1 MFIEEVN
8 KLLDPGYLS
17 LETGYTKLPNGQYY
31 VAVLTRMPHC
41 KGRMIDWWFGY
52 VGDTEKYRKWH
63 PKDHIIGDWDEKWK
77 PGHYIGA
84 SHLVHEYLG
93 GDLVKLRITFREPSD
108 FFDTSR
114 FKEAKVG
121 AAVCGNVGLLDE
133 GVQIGNLIHFVRD
146 TDFGC
151 EMRSRFWLFHAEEK
165 MARDL
170 MQHCIEEMGNLTD
183 LLPALYEKETG
194 NKSK

>member
-17 LETGYTKLPNGQYY
+17 FETGFLRLTNGHIHI
-31 VAVLTRMPHC
+31 AVLTRMPGC
-41 KGRMIDWWFGY
+41 TGKVIDWWFGY
-52 VGDTEKYRKWH
+52 AGDTEKYKMWH
-63 PKDHIIGDWDEKWK
+63 PTDHIIGDWDNLWK

-84 SHLVHEYLG
+84 SHLVHEYIG

-121 AAVCGNVGLLDE
+121 AAVCGNIGFLEE
-133 GVQIGNLIHFVRD
+133 GIQIGNLIHFVRD

-151 EMRSRFWLFHAEEK
+151 EMRSRFWLYAADEK
-165 MARDL
+165 LGRAL
-170 MQHCIEEMGNLTD
+170 MQHCIEEMGNLAD
-183 LLPALYEKETG
+183 LLPGLYAKETG
-194 NKSK
+194 DR